1 MEKFF
6 DIIYKI
12 LGWTNF
18 ILPIT
23 LIALYFYA
31 GPTYKLKIIITI
43 LLIISL
49 IITALVNITEHIIK
63 KINKKIK
70 ISITDI
76 NRKEKK

>member
-1 MEKFF
+1 MEKVF

-18 ILPIT
+18 ILPVT
-23 LIALYFYA
+23 LITLYFYA

-49 IITALVNITEHIIK
+49 IITALVNMIEFIIN
-63 KINKKIK
+63 KINKKLK
-70 ISITDI
+70 YQ
-76 NRKEKK
+76 